1 MINYNGNLEIK
12 NQIYANR
19 GFLYGDAIFETLK
32 LNQGKILF
40 LEDHYLRLM
49 AGMRILRMK
58 IPHEF
63 TMEFIE
69 NQCLITANANQISES
84 ARIRFTVFRKEGG
97 KYLPNDNTVNFLIEA
112 SETPFDY
119 NINFNK
125 YEIELYKDNY
135 ISQNILSNLKTNNK
149 IINVLA
155 SIFAQ
160 ENDYQN
166 CLLIND
172 SKNIVEATNG
182 NLFMYLNHSL
192 ITPPL
197 SQGCINGVLRKQILK
212 ISKNIGIDI
221 VEKPISP
228 FELQSADELFISNV
242 IIGLQPITKYRK
254 KEYGF
259 KISQQ
264 IVDELNKLFLK
275 N

>member
-32 LNQGKILF
+32 LYQGKILF

-228 FELQSADELFISNV
+228 FDLQSADELFISNV